1 MLTALRDLVTS
12 STLTVKRE
20 FVFFPDNKVLSMAS
34 SKPLSDSSDDEDE
47 TESMLREKMRSNDSG

>member
-1 MLTALRDLVTS
+1 MLTAFRDSVTS
-12 STLTVKRE
+12 STLTVRRE
-20 FVFFPDNKVLSMAS
+20 FEFFSDNKILSMAS